1 MAEHKIFRL
10 PDLGEGLPDAEIVA
24 WAVAIGEKVTLDG
37 PLVSMETAK
46 AVVDLP
52 APCSGTLIKI
62 FGNAGDVIE
71 TGHPLA
77 EFELSDGPQRAE
89 GHATGH
95 THAAAPIIAAEPA
108 PAQAIVVTAEDAGSV
123 VGAVTVGSHL
133 QQEAALNSGGVKAV
147 PAVRAMAKKLGVDLA
162 RVTPT
167 GELGIIT
174 MNDVKHA
181 AEVGMPLI
189 VSAMNIS
196 EELSA
201 EVVSP
206 PTSTVSAQTGAAEP
220 LRGMRRSM
228 ARAMAQAHAQVVPT
242 TLMEDANLHAWSPEQ
257 DLTARL
263 VRAMVAAA
271 RVEPA
276 LNAWFDGPNATRTL
290 HNSVH
295 IGIAIDSVEGLFV
308 ANLRDAQLRD
318 AASVRAEVSRLR
330 AQVLARSLSAAE
342 LSGYT
347 LMLSNFGVYAGRYAT
362 PIVAPPCVAILAAG
376 RARVAAVPVLG
387 AIAAQRILPLSLTF
401 DHRACTGGE
410 AARFLAALLAD
421 LERAR

>member
-24 WAVAIGEKVTLDG
+24 WAVAVGTKVSLDG

-52 APCSGTLIKI
+52 APCSGILIKI

-77 EFELSDGPQRAE
+77 EFALDDGPQRAE

-95 THAAAPIIAAEPA
+95 THGAAPAMPDAPA
-108 PAQAIVVTAEDAGSV
+108 PADDLAADDAADDAGSV
-123 VGAVTVGSHL
+123 VGAVAIGSHV
-133 QQEAALNSGGVKAV
+133 QQEATLNSGGVKAV

-162 RVTPT
+162 RIKPS
-167 GELGIIT
+167 GEHGIIT
-174 MNDVKHA
+174 MADVKRA
-181 AEVGMPLI
+181 AEAIISPGSLGELPAA
-189 VSAMNIS
+189 SANQVNKVPAA
-196 EELSA
+196 LAQLDTA
-201 EVVSP
+201 E
-206 PTSTVSAQTGAAEP
+206 T
-220 LRGMRRSM
+220 LRGMRRTM
-228 ARAMAQAHAQVVPT
+228 ARAMAQAHTQVVPT
-242 TLMEDANLHAWSPEQ
+242 TLMEDANIQAWQADQ

-263 VRAMVAAA
+263 VRALVAAA
-271 RVEPA
+271 RAEPA
-276 LNAWFDGPNATRTL
+276 LNAWFDGANATRTL
-290 HNSVH
+290 HKSVH
-295 IGIAIDSVEGLFV
+295 IGIAIDSEEGLFV

-318 AASVRAEVSRLR
+318 TAAVRAEVSRLR
-330 AQVLARSLSAAE
+330 VQVLARALSAAE

-376 RARVAAVPVLG
+376 RARIAAIPVLG

-421 LERAR
+421 LEKAR